1 MMFAPARWRIWAL
14 AALLGTISPGALR
27 GEHRATFLG
36 NPATRFADPLVAP
49 IDLRWRF
56 RDPQLRE
63 DIAEVLRQ
71 AEWRGRLADLFQA
84 AETAE
89 LAEVDIPVGT
99 RLPFMSTRRR
109 GRPVCLKDVVWV
121 GDAPAPAVAFTFNS
135 LGRRYRCLTP
145 KACSNFL
152 VEDLGPEPRPA
163 LALEC
168 QAPAELLPG
177 RPVRVCLRLRNTGDG
192 EDRKVVARLP
202 VPANAVLAE
211 ATEGGTFRDG
221 AVEWDLGLVK
231 AGATREVCASFTV
244 DRLGEFAFAPTARG
258 DVAPGVS
265 SDCRTTVRGVPAI
278 LLEVVDAE
286 DPVEVGNLVEYE
298 IRVLNQGTAT
308 AAHVRVR
315 CELPE
320 SQEFVSATG
329 TAPVKVEG
337 RILTME
343 TLSSLEPKAEAR
355 WRVVVKAAREDD
367 ARFRVELS
375 SDEFQLPINENE
387 STRQY

>member
-1 MMFAPARWRIWAL
+1 MGLVGTARA
-14 AALLGTISPGALR
+14 
-27 GEHRATFLG
+27 EHRATFLG

-49 IDLRWRF
+49 ADLRWRF
-56 RDPQLRE
+56 RDPQLRQ

-71 AEWRGRLADLFQA
+71 FGWKGRLEDLFQA

-89 LAEVDIPVGT
+89 IVAVDIPVGT
-99 RLPFMSTRRR
+99 RLPFMSTRRK
-109 GRPVCLKDVVWV
+109 GRPICLKDVVWA
-121 GDAPAPAVAFTFNS
+121 GDAPAPAFAFNFNS

-145 KACSNFL
+145 QACSNFL
-152 VEDLGPEPRPA
+152 VEDLGVEPRPA

-168 QAPAELLPG
+168 LAPAELLPG

-221 AVEWDLGLVK
+221 AVDWDLGLVK

-244 DRLGEFAFAPTARG
+244 DRLGELAFAPAARG
-258 DVAPGVS
+258 EVAPGVS

-286 DPVEVGNLVEYE
+286 DPIQVGNLVEYE
-298 IRVLNQGTAT
+298 IRVLNQGTA
-308 AAHVRVR
+308 AEANVRVR

-329 TAPVKVEG
+329 TASVKAEG
-337 RILTME
+337 RVLMME